1 MLDDSTL
8 KDYRSRLL
16 ALQDELRQHYEMG
29 ASATDTVEL
38 DQARMGRLS
47 RMDALQQQKMAESSQ
62 AGIRRR
68 LLLIARALERIDS
81 GDFGYCMACDEEIA
95 PARLQIQP
103 ETPLCLRC
111 QSQREQG

>member
-1 MLDDSTL
+1 MLDDSAL
-8 KDYRSRLL
+8 KEYRNRLQ
-16 ALQDELRQHYEMG
+16 ALQNELRQHHDMG

-62 AGIRRR
+62 AGIRHR
-68 LLLIARALERIDS
+68 LLLVARALERIDS
-81 GDFGYCMACDEEIA
+81 GDFGYCTACDEKIA
-95 PARLQIQP
+95 PARLEIQP

-111 QSQREQG
+111 QSEREQR